1 MPSAGGGPGG
11 PQYIIQ
17 LFVRGRIFDKHRDYG
32 TQGLSYTF
40 STPAGAR
47 LGVFDISPRFMCPV
61 TGAVEARGGRV
72 KVNAEHGVCER
83 YWRNPKIRKY
93 IHVCEKR
100 RVAEAPCLETEHR
113 Q

>member
-47 LGVFDISPRFMCPV
+47 LGVLFGICHFS
-61 TGAVEARGGRV
+61 E
-72 KVNAEHGVCER
+72 
-83 YWRNPKIRKY
+83 
-93 IHVCEKR
+93 IHVSG
-100 RVAEAPCLETEHR
+100 V
-113 Q
+113 

>member
-1 MPSAGGGPGG
+1 MPQTGCAYPPGDTLHAIGAGGGPGG

-47 LGVFDISPRFMCPV
+47 LGVFDISPRFMCP
-61 TGAVEARGGRV
+61 GCDRCGVEAGARGGR
-72 KVNAEHGVCER
+72 
-83 YWRNPKIRKY
+83 
-93 IHVCEKR
+93 
-100 RVAEAPCLETEHR
+100 
-113 Q
+113 